1 MIHRTLA
8 KRDNE
13 TSKMNYRFLYKTL
26 LTLLV
31 FSSLFYSC
39 SKEEVDTSDAIKE
52 LVADLKAQSPNC
64 ACEPYLDQYT
74 WKGEPVY
81 VLAYKGPT
89 CDWAPAFYDANGQ
102 TFTLPAGYSFDQFLQ
117 ESTRVKNTWTC
128 R

>member
-1 MIHRTLA
+1 MIQRALT
-8 KRDNE
+8 KRGNE
-13 TSKMNYRFLYKTL
+13 TSPINYRPLRTTL
-26 LTLLV
+26 LALLV
-31 FSSLFYSC
+31 FSSIFYSC
-39 SKEEVDTSDAIKE
+39 SKEEVEAPDAIKQ
-52 LVADLKAQSPNC
+52 LIADIKAQSPNC
-64 ACEPYLDQYT
+64 ACDPYLDQYS
-74 WKGEPVY
+74 WRGEPVY